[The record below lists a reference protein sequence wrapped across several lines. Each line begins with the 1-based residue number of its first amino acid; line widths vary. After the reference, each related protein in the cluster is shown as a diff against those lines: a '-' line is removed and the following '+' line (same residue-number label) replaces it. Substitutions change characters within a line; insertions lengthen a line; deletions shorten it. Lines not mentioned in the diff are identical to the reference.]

1 MTTGVHRM
9 TEVLLAIVHSFS
21 GYMVWLRPNCL
32 LSIERPPSWV
42 SNAKGEQ

>member
-1 MTTGVHRM
+1 MTTGVHTL
-9 TEVLLAIVHSFS
+9 TELLLAIVHSFG

-32 LSIERPPSWV
+32 LSIDRLPSWA